1 VSTWLWVIIVL
12 AVVIVAIG
20 ILSSVIRR
28 RRTEALRTDFGPEY
42 DRTVDRSGDQAAA
55 EADLR
60 DRRRRREELE
70 LRPLEPL
77 VRQGYMDAWKGTQA
91 EFVDDPASAVVDADN
106 LIQDVMRTRGYPVED
121 FDDRAS
127 LVSVD
132 HPVVV
137 ERYRRAHAIIVGEA
151 DASGDTENLRQAMQ
165 DYRALFVELVEDNAP
180 ASR

>member
-1 VSTWLWVIIVL
+1 MATWLSVIIVV
-12 AVVIVAIG
+12 AAIVVAIG

-28 RRTEALRTDFGPEY
+28 RRTEGLRIDFGPEY
-42 DRTVDRSGDQAAA
+42 ERTVDRSGDRAAA

-60 DRRRRREELE
+60 ERRRRREELE
-70 LRPLEPL
+70 LRPLEPM

-137 ERYRRAHAIIVGEA
+137 ERYRRAHAIIEGVAEIGR
-151 DASGDTENLRQAMQ
+151 ASCRER
-165 DYRALFVELVEDNAP
+165 V
-180 ASR
+180 